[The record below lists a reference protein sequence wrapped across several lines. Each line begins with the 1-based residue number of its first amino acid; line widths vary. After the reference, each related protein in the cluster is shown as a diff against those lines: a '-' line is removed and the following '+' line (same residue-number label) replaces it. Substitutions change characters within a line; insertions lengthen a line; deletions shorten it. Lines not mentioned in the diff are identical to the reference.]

1 MRAVATTKAAKLRRI
16 TLKSNRNQKT
26 SACEIREGTTYK
38 SNAALCDLKEEDI
51 NEIPPPSSK
60 PENNAMCLED
70 AKEYTQI
77 YFDIEATGL
86 SRTSHITQL
95 SAIRGDEMFS
105 TDMLPSCEI
114 TSKAAEITGLTFQN
128 NSLFFHNEIV
138 PALNM
143 KAGLIKFI
151 QFLEKSEKNVLFG
164 HNIFNYDCPVLYNA
178 LDNCNLLSR
187 FESNILG
194 FVDTLKLL

>member
-1 MRAVATTKAAKLRRI
+1 MQFIAARLANIHIQMSYPGVNVSTGLSPGIYTQKLATLRDLQARKRRAVATTKAAKLRRI

-70 AKEYTQI
+70 ATEYTQI

-95 SAIRGDEMFS
+95 SAIRGEEMFS
-105 TDMLPSCEI
+105 TYVLQSCEI

-128 NSLFFHNEIV
+128 NSLFPHIKTV
-138 PALNM
+138 PALQN
-143 KAGLIKFI
+143 
-151 QFLEKSEKNVLFG
+151 
-164 HNIFNYDCPVLYNA
+164 
-178 LDNCNLLSR
+178 
-187 FESNILG
+187 
-194 FVDTLKLL
+194 